1 MGREARI
8 SVFRGIMQ
16 QRCPRCREGRIF
28 RRSILLGFPP
38 MQERCA
44 VCGLKF
50 EREQGYFLGA
60 MYFSYLLALAATCV
74 IGLFL
79 WLGLDM
85 SFQRI
90 LVWSLVLFVPF
101 IPVITLISRVIWI
114 YFDQAVDPESGDSN
128 QR

>member
-1 MGREARI
+1 
-8 SVFRGIMQ
+8 
-16 QRCPRCREGRIF
+16 
-28 RRSILLGFPP
+28 
-38 MQERCA
+38 
-44 VCGLKF
+44 
-50 EREQGYFLGA
+50 
-60 MYFSYLLALAATCV
+60 
-74 IGLFL
+74 
-79 WLGLDM
+79 M